1 MRGLILLIACTNV
14 ANLLMAR
21 TADRAT
27 EFSIRSALGASRA
40 RISQQLLTE
49 CVLLSLA
56 ACAAGLFIAFWTTSI
71 AAAFQPAALASQ
83 AYSILD
89 GRVLGFAIVASVLSG
104 LLFGVLPS
112 LYASRVQTLGTRGS
126 SDTRGSRLI
135 RETLVA
141 AQVMLTIVLLTAS
154 ISVGRAFAH
163 LMHIDR
169 GFDCSGL
176 ATVNVSL
183 EGTTHQTDAS
193 RLGYFQEALARVR
206 RLPGVRSASA
216 TEFLPLYATG
226 FIGGR
231 FRMNGRPATESSM
244 VVPVFPDYFRTMRGR
259 ILWGRE
265 FTGAEMQSN
274 ARVAVVNE
282 RFAGEFGP
290 PADALGGEIAI
301 GNDPPWRIVGVV
313 KSMDYMTEGANGN
326 QIFIP
331 DDSPGAAF
339 SRLSWFGSMAAPKTA
354 SP

>member
-1 MRGLILLIACTNV
+1 M
-14 ANLLMAR
+14 
-21 TADRAT
+21 
-27 EFSIRSALGASRA
+27 
-40 RISQQLLTE
+40 LTE

-56 ACAAGLFIAFWTTSI
+56 ACIAGLFIALWTTSV

-89 GRVLGFAIVASVLSG
+89 GRVLGFAVIASVVSG
-104 LLFGVLPS
+104 LFFGVLPS
-112 LYASRVQTLGTRGS
+112 LYASRVQMLGTRGS
-126 SDTRGSRLI
+126 SDTCGARFA

-154 ISVGRAFAH
+154 ISVSRAFAH

-183 EGTTHQTDAS
+183 EGTAHQTDPS

-231 FRMNGRPATESSM
+231 FRMNGRPAAESSM
-244 VVPVFPDYFRTMRGR
+244 AVPVFPDYFRTMRGR

-282 RFAGEFGP
+282 RFAGEFGAP
-290 PADALGGEIAI
+290 RDALGGEIAI

-331 DDSPGAAF
+331 DNSPGGQLFLDFRGSGQWPRRRPPPHGPRHDPVGGPRGSGVRRKDHGPAA
-339 SRLSWFGSMAAPKTA
+339 G
-354 SP
+354 